1 MKALLWLGNVD
12 RRILYLLMGFVL
24 LVPLVKPMGLPI
36 SVSEYTENVYNEI
49 EKLSP
54 GDRVFLDFNYTPASI
69 AELQAQ
75 ADSITKHLLRKGV
88 KVIAICFSPEGAM
101 IADDT
106 LNRIY
111 GGAGKVY
118 GEDYCHLGYL
128 AGGETAQGAFIRD
141 PLKACPQDFYG
152 TPSSSLP
159 ICKGLSSGKDV
170 QALIYFTTGYTAE
183 WIRQAGPLGV
193 PIIAGV
199 ITVLGPAQEAF
210 VQSGQLKG
218 LLVGMRGG
226 AEYEIIMDEPGSAA
240 AAMDA
245 QSLGHLLFIL
255 FIIFGNASYFIQKKY
270 GKKPVGGGAQS

>member
-54 GDRVFLDFNYTPASI
+54 GDRVFLDFNYTPGSI

-101 IADDT
+101 
-106 LNRIY
+106 
-111 GGAGKVY
+111 
-118 GEDYCHLGYL
+118 
-128 AGGETAQGAFIRD
+128 
-141 PLKACPQDFYG
+141 
-152 TPSSSLP
+152 SSLP
-159 ICKGLSSGKDV
+159 ICKGLSNGKDV